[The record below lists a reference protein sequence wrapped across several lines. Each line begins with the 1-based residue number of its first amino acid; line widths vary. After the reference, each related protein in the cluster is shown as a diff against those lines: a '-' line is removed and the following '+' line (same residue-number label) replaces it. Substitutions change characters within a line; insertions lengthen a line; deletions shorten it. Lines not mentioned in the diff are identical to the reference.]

1 MANKFKDFVNEQRE
15 ILAEQASRLRTE
27 PVKAAREATAK
38 SAERIKA
45 LNPRI
50 RAMSRSG
57 VKLTAISQ
65 STAER
70 LIHLQEQLVTSALTD
85 AATQL
90 ERAARAE
97 KVTDLVKDQA
107 EVLRATRERI
117 VSDITE
123 AVTILKGAGGDVRDV
138 ATHAYESVT
147 GKATKAAPKK
157 KAKTARRKTKRAVR
171 KAPARKAPARKK

>member
-1 MANKFKDFVNEQRE
+1 MASKIKDFVNEQRE
-15 ILAEQASRLRTE
+15 ILAERASRLRTE

-38 SAERIKA
+38 SAQRIKA

-50 RAMSRSG
+50 RAVSRSG

-65 STAER
+65 GAAER
-70 LIHLQEQLVTSALTD
+70 LIQLQEQLVTSALTD

-90 ERAARAE
+90 ERAARADNV
-97 KVTDLVKDQA
+97 KDLVKDQA

-123 AVTILKGAGGDVRDV
+123 AVTILKDAGGDVRKV
-138 ATHAYESVT
+138 ATHTYESVT
-147 GKATKAAPKK
+147 GKAAPKA
-157 KAKTARRKTKRAVR
+157 KAARRKVKRAVR
-171 KAPARKAPARKK
+171 KAPARKK

>member
-1 MANKFKDFVNEQRE
+1 MASNIKDFVIEQRE
-15 ILAEQASRLRTE
+15 LLAKRASRLRTA
-27 PVKAAREATAK
+27 PIKAARAASAK

-50 RAMSRSG
+50 RAVSRSG

-65 STAER
+65 AAAER
-70 LIHLQEQLVTSALTD
+70 LIQLQEQLVTSALTD
-85 AATQL
+85 AAHQL

-97 KVTDLVKDQA
+97 DVKALVRDQT

-123 AVTILKGAGGDVRDV
+123 AVTILKDVGGDVRKV
-138 ATHAYESVT
+138 ATHTYASVT
-147 GKATKAAPKK
+147 GKAEAAAPKR
-157 KAKTARRKTKRAVR
+157 AKVARRKVKRAVR
-171 KAPARKAPARKK
+171 KAPARKK

>member
-1 MANKFKDFVNEQRE
+1 MASKIKDFVIEQRE
-15 ILAEQASRLRTE
+15 LLAEQAGRLRTE
-27 PVKAAREATAK
+27 PVKAARAATAK

-50 RAMSRSG
+50 RAVSRSG

-70 LIHLQEQLVTSALTD
+70 LIQLQEQLVTSALTD

-90 ERAARAE
+90 ERAARADNV
-97 KVTDLVKDQA
+97 KDLVTDQA
-107 EVLRATRERI
+107 AVLRATRERI

-123 AVTILKGAGGDVRDV
+123 AVTILKGAGDDVRKV
-138 ATHAYESVT
+138 ATHTYQSVT
-147 GKATKAAPKK
+147 GKAAKPAP
-157 KAKTARRKTKRAVR
+157 KAKTARRKAKRAVR
-171 KAPARKAPARKK
+171 KAPARKK

>member
-1 MANKFKDFVNEQRE
+1 MANKIKDFVNEQRE
-15 ILAEQASRLRTE
+15 ILAERASRLRTD
-27 PVKAAREATAK
+27 PVKAARAATAK

-50 RAMSRSG
+50 RAVSRSG

-65 STAER
+65 GAAER
-70 LIHLQEQLVTSALTD
+70 LIQLQEQLVTSALTD

-90 ERAARAE
+90 ERAARVDNV
-97 KVTDLVKDQA
+97 KDLVKDQA

-123 AVTILKGAGGDVRDV
+123 AVTILKDAGGDVRKV
-138 ATHAYESVT
+138 ATHTYESVT
-147 GKATKAAPKK
+147 GKAAPKA
-157 KAKTARRKTKRAVR
+157 KAVRRKVKRAVR
-171 KAPARKAPARKK
+171 KAPARKK

>member
-1 MANKFKDFVNEQRE
+1 MVNKIKDFVKEQRE
-15 ILAEQASRLRTE
+15 ILAEQAGKLRTD
-27 PVKAAREATAK
+27 PVKAARAASMK

-45 LNPRI
+45 LKDPI
-50 RAMSRSG
+50 RAVSRSG

-70 LIHLQEQLVTSALTD
+70 LIQLQEQLVTSALTD

-90 ERAARAE
+90 ERAARADNVVE
-97 KVTDLVKDQA
+97 LVRDQA
-107 EVLRATRERI
+107 DVLRATRDRI

-123 AVTILKGAGGDVRDV
+123 AVTILKDAGGDVRKV

-147 GKATKAAPKK
+147 GKAEAVAPK
-157 KAKTARRKTKRAVR
+157 AKVARRKVKRAVR
-171 KAPARKAPARKK
+171 KAPARKK